1 MASNRLLT
9 GGDLNKMAFN
19 SMFLQASFNYERMQA
34 CGWAWSLLPGLQKI
48 YKGDPEGMKKA
59 LHRHMEFFNTH
70 PFLVTPIMGIIIAM
84 EEKKEDPELIRAV
97 KVATMGP
104 LGGIGDAIF
113 WFTLLPIA
121 ASLGASF
128 ALQGNIIGPI
138 IFLLMFNVVHLGI
151 RFGLMGYFY
160 EFGLEAFESL
170 KSVTA
175 HFQKAASII
184 GVTVVGALIASFVRL
199 SLVLKFPVG
208 TGENIKEVNVQTDVI
223 DAIMPN
229 LLPLCFTLGVYYLI
243 AKKGWSPTR
252 MIWAII
258 IFGILMAWLGIL

>member
-1 MASNRLLT
+1 MESKRLLT
-9 GGDLNKMAFN
+9 KGDLNKMAFT

-34 CGWAWSLLPGLQKI
+34 CGFAWSILPGIQKI
-48 YKGDPEGMKKA
+48 YKGDPEGLKKA

-70 PFLVTPIMGIIIAM
+70 PFLVTPIMGIVIAM

-121 ASLGASF
+121 ASLGAGF

-138 IFLLMFNVVHLGI
+138 IFLVLFNIVHLGM

-160 EFGLEAFESL
+160 HFGLDAFESL
-170 KSVTA
+170 KSVTT

-199 SLVLKFPVG
+199 SIIFQFNVG
-208 TGENIKEVNVQTDVI
+208 SGSNIKVVNLQKDVI

-229 LLPLCFTLGVYYLI
+229 LLPLCFTLGIYYLI
-243 AKKGWSPTR
+243 SKKGWSPVR
-252 MIWAII
+252 VIWAII
-258 IFGILMAWLGIL
+258 IFGIVMSYLKIL